1 MRTWGGGE
9 RERAD
14 TRRGGTNGRGK
25 RGAMQPR
32 WRVSAARCVC
42 ACVLGLL
49 AASLVLTACGRIPES
64 EAAKSRL
71 PTDTPT
77 AAARLPTSSAGGGG
91 GFKLAETPAGNAQA
105 GQNLYVRSCQA
116 CHGENGVTS
125 DPSQQALVGA
135 NGLIVTKNLDTT
147 DKFVQ
152 AFMSAAPH
160 AGFKDDP
167 NQNLTPARLGN
178 VYAFLIAQMTG

>member
-1 MRTWGGGE
+1 
-9 RERAD
+9 
-14 TRRGGTNGRGK
+14 
-25 RGAMQPR
+25 MQPR
-32 WRVSAARCVC
+32 WRISAATRCVC
-42 ACVLGLL
+42 ACILGLL

-77 AAARLPTSSAGGGG
+77 AAARPQSTSSAGGTGGSGGGGGGG
-91 GFKLAETPAGNAQA
+91 GFKLAETPPGNAQA

-116 CHGENGVTS
+116 CHGANGLTN
-125 DPSQQALVGA
+125 DPSQQPLAGD
-135 NGLIVTKNLDTT
+135 NGLIVAKNLDTT

-152 AFMSAAPH
+152 GFMDAAPH

-167 NQNLTPARLGN
+167 NQNLTPPRLGN

>member
-1 MRTWGGGE
+1 
-9 RERAD
+9 
-14 TRRGGTNGRGK
+14 
-25 RGAMQPR
+25 MQPR
-32 WRVSAARCVC
+32 WRISAARCVC

-49 AASLVLTACGRIPES
+49 AASLVLTACGRIPQS
-64 EAAKSRL
+64 EVEKSL
-71 PTDTPT
+71 PTNTPT
-77 AAARLPTSSAGGGG
+77 VAARLPTTSASGGGGGG
-91 GFKLAETPAGNAQA
+91 GFKLAETPTGNAQA

-125 DPSQQALVGA
+125 DPSQQALAGA

-152 AFMSAAPH
+152 AFLNAAPH

-167 NQNLTPARLGN
+167 NQNLTPPRLGN
-178 VYAFLIAQMTG
+178 VYAFLVAQMTG

>member
-1 MRTWGGGE
+1 
-9 RERAD
+9 
-14 TRRGGTNGRGK
+14 
-25 RGAMQPR
+25 
-32 WRVSAARCVC
+32 
-42 ACVLGLL
+42 LL

-71 PTDTPT
+71 PTETPT
-77 AAARLPTSSAGGGG
+77 SAARLPATSSSGG

-116 CHGENGVTS
+116 CHGANGVS
-125 DPSQQALVGA
+125 NDPSQKSLIGDG
-135 NGLIVTKNLDTT
+135 GLILTKNLDTT

-152 AFMSAAPH
+152 AFLDAAPH

-178 VYAFLIAQMTG
+178 VYAYLIAQMTG

>member
-1 MRTWGGGE
+1 
-9 RERAD
+9 
-14 TRRGGTNGRGK
+14 
-25 RGAMQPR
+25 MQPR
-32 WRVSAARCVC
+32 WRISAARCFC

-77 AAARLPTSSAGGGG
+77 AAARPQTTSSAGGGGG
-91 GFKLAETPAGNAQA
+91 GFKLAETPPGNAQA

-116 CHGENGVTS
+116 CHGANGLTN
-125 DPSQQALVGA
+125 DPSQQPLVGD
-135 NGLIVTKNLDTT
+135 NGLVVTKNLDTT

-152 AFMSAAPH
+152 AFMNAAPH

-167 NQNLTPARLGN
+167 NQNLTPPRLGN